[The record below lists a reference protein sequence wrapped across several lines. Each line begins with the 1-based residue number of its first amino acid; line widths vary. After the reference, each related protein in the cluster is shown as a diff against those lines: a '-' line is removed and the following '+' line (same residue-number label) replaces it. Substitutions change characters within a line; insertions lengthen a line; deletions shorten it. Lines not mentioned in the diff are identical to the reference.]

1 MGQLAAFWRAQVP
14 GYTSCASLAVRSQ
27 LPRQNEGILMRMRSC
42 IKSNKNRFLPTKGVL
57 ARPIR
62 TNRGLQKTCTGTQ
75 CHFPHRASR
84 SAPPEPIWSKSAKSS
99 DSRGGLE
106 GQFGDGFRRKQD
118 PNADPTDTQLRASI
132 YGVYGPCALVSGPES
147 CDPERSGR
155 GWCLEGVVRGVGV
168 VAPVPALIGRKMGD
182 LATPSPHPPY
192 HYIHGAQA
200 VASQSR
206 KPPPRPHMALRT
218 NFAKI
223 CGA

>member
-1 MGQLAAFWRAQVP
+1 M
-14 GYTSCASLAVRSQ
+14 
-27 LPRQNEGILMRMRSC
+27 
-42 IKSNKNRFLPTKGVL
+42 L

-147 CDPERSGR
+147 CDPERSGSC
-155 GWCLEGVVRGVGV
+155 WWLEGVVTVWRHLGRILV
-168 VAPVPALIGRKMGD
+168 LIGGKMDG
-182 LATPSPHPPY
+182 LTTPSPQPAHHYTPKARSVAVFPENSYRGSSGRVWCGTEHPLDEAILSGGGLQHRQVKVLACKKGTGRKLVRPRSPPRVEAPPY
-192 HYIHGAQA
+192 AT
-200 VASQSR
+200 VAASR
-206 KPPPRPHMALRT
+206 RRRAR
-218 NFAKI
+218 
-223 CGA
+223 G